1 MPVPY
6 CTDIDVVRKFNPQLG
21 EAALEANDY
30 IQNNDREQIRARID
44 AVSDKFDE
52 NTGRAMREVRVGSPG
67 APRTYE
73 YYDAQ
78 RQRHRYPLEVD
89 LDHQDIVPID
99 ANAGD
104 TLEVRD
110 GRDSWDAITSD
121 EGDEWWLDYED
132 GELKIFELLVN
143 RIYFEARDE
152 RYLRITYRHGAL
164 GGGRRRGGQ
173 TTLDSQVD
181 DSTSTTTLSVA
192 DSARLPADGG
202 VMLVGTGT
210 DAEYVRVSD
219 VDTSTDTLTV
229 TRGIRATSATSHA
242 SGAPVHYCPLEVRDA
257 VAAKTARELLRYDDW
272 VDELVEAGQGLGAS
286 DKMDAWE
293 QAWTDACANHTM
305 VHRM

>member
-21 EAALEANDY
+21 EAALNQNDY

-44 AVSDKFDE
+44 AVSDEFDE
-52 NTGRAMREVRVGSPG
+52 NTGRAMREVRVGSPNS
-67 APRTYE
+67 PRTYE

-78 RQRHRYPLEVD
+78 RQPHRFPLRVD
-89 LDHQDIVPID
+89 LDHEDIVPID
-99 ANAGD
+99 PNAGD

-110 GRDSWDAITSD
+110 GRDSWDDITD
-121 EGDEWWLDYED
+121 AEGDEWFLDYDD

-152 RYLRITYRHGAL
+152 RYLRATYRHGAL

-173 TTLDSQVD
+173 TALDGQIS
-181 DSTSTTTLSVA
+181 DSATSLSVT

-210 DAEYVRVSD
+210 DAEYVRVTD
-219 VDTSTDTLTV
+219 VNTSTDALTV
-229 TRGIRATSATSHA
+229 SRGIRATSSSSHPDQ
-242 SGAPVHYCPLEVRDA
+242 APVHYCPLEVRDA

-293 QAWTDACANHTM
+293 QTWTDVCANHSV

>member
-21 EAALEANDY
+21 ETALKQNDY
-30 IQNNDREQIRARID
+30 IGNEDREQIRARID

-52 NTGRAMREVRVGSPG
+52 NTGKAMRELRVGSPG

-73 YYDAQ
+73 YYDAK
-78 RQRHRYPLEVD
+78 RQGRRYPLQID
-89 LDHQDIVPID
+89 LDHEDIVPID
-99 ANAGD
+99 PDAGD
-104 TLEVRD
+104 TLEVRK
-110 GRDSWDAITSD
+110 GRDSWDDITSD
-121 EGDEWWLDYED
+121 EGDEWFLNYDE
-132 GELKIFELLVN
+132 GELKIFEFLVN
-143 RIYFEARDE
+143 RIFFEAPDE
-152 RYLRITYRHGAL
+152 RYLRATYRHGAL

-173 TTLDSQVD
+173 TTLDGQVD
-181 DSTSTTTLSVA
+181 DTTTSLSVT

-210 DAEYVRVSD
+210 DAEYARVTD
-219 VDTSTDTLTV
+219 VGTSTDTLTA
-229 TRGIRATSATSHA
+229 TRGIRATSKTSHDD
-242 SGAPVHYCPLEVRDA
+242 GAPVHYCPLEVRDA

>member
-30 IQNNDREQIRARID
+30 IGNEDREQIRARID
-44 AVSDKFDE
+44 AVSDQFDE
-52 NTGRAMREVRVGSPG
+52 STGRAMREVRVGSPG
-67 APRTYE
+67 SPRTYE

-78 RQRHRYPLEVD
+78 RQRHRYPLEID
-89 LDHQDIVPID
+89 LDHEDIVPID
-99 ANAGD
+99 PGAGD

-110 GRDSWDAITSD
+110 GRDSWDDITAG
-121 EGDEWWLDYED
+121 EGDDWFLDYDD

-143 RIYFEARDE
+143 RIYFEARNE
-152 RYLRITYRHGAL
+152 RYLRATYRHGAL

-173 TTLDSQVD
+173 TTLASQID
-181 DSTSTTTLSVA
+181 DSATSLSVA

-210 DAEYVRVSD
+210 DAEYVRVTD

-229 TRGIRATSATSHA
+229 ARGIRATSAASHA
-242 SGAPVHYCPLEVRDA
+242 SGDTVHYCPLEVRDA
-257 VAAKTARELLRYDDW
+257 VAAKTARELLRYEDW
-272 VDELVEAGQGLGAS
+272 VDELIEAGNGLGAS

-293 QAWTDACANHTM
+293 QSWTDACANHSA

>member
-21 EAALEANDY
+21 EAALDANDY
-30 IQNNDREQIRARID
+30 IGNEDREQIRARID
-44 AVSDKFDE
+44 AVSDEFDE
-52 NTGRAMREVRVGSPG
+52 STGRAMREVRVGSPG

-78 RQRHRYPLEVD
+78 RQRHRFPLLVD

-99 ANAGD
+99 PDAGD

-110 GRDSWDAITSD
+110 GRDSWDDITSE
-121 EGDEWWLDYED
+121 EGDEWFLNYED

-143 RIYFEARDE
+143 RIYFEAQDE
-152 RYLRITYRHGAL
+152 RYLRATYRHGAL

-173 TTLDSQVD
+173 TALDGQVD
-181 DSTSTTTLSVA
+181 DSGTSLTVT

-202 VMLVGTGT
+202 VMLVGTGAG
-210 DAEYVRVSD
+210 AEYVRVTD
-219 VDTSTDTLTV
+219 VDTSMDTLTV
-229 TRGIRATSATSHA
+229 TRGIRATSKTSHA
-242 SGAPVHYCPLEVRDA
+242 SGTPVHYCPLEVRDA

-272 VDELVEAGQGLGAS
+272 VDELVEAGSGLGAS

-293 QAWTDACANHTM
+293 QAWTDACAKHSV